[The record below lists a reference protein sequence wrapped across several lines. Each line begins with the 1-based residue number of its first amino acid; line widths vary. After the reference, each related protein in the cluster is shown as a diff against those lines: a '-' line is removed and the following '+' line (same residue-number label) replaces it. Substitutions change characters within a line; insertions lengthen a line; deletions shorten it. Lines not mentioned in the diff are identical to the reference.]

1 MNKSCRNTLRHIAL
15 LLLLAVPSLASSQGK
30 APSTPVPQGS
40 GWLLNIRGTVF
51 ENEKLHPM
59 EGAAVKLYNERDSMI
74 AGVLTKQNGQFLL
87 PSIPSATYTLQVSF
101 VGFKEQKFKLTLP
114 QRSGNFKVAD
124 VMMRED
130 ATVMAEA
137 VVEGKLPEMTVVDDT
152 VAYNADAFK
161 LPDGSMVE
169 DLIKKLPGIVQD
181 ENGGYT
187 FNGKNISQI
196 LVDGKE
202 FFGNNRN
209 LVLQNIPAEIVD
221 KVKAYDKK
229 SDMARITGIDDGNE
243 RTVLDLAIKKNKKKG
258 LFGNA
263 NGGYGTHDCYNGRL
277 NINTFRGDQKFS
289 FVGNANNT
297 NGNGLTDRQELG
309 TTMNWE
315 NKKVELNGSVHGN
328 FQQSSS
334 ASQSNTQNFEL
345 RNSAYSANKNS
356 SSSRSGSFSFQYKVE
371 WKPDST
377 WNILFRPEFS
387 FGRNSGSSGSESAT
401 WNDDPFQ
408 FSSTPLA
415 DYLDLAKRIGVNHRL
430 GSSWNRSKNI
440 NASASLQINKRLKKP
455 GRNIT
460 INLSGGYGD
469 SDSESNNYSQTDY
482 YLIHALNGGDSV
494 YHKVQ
499 YNRGSNY
506 SYNFSARLSYSEPIA
521 YQTFLQLTYNYSFNF
536 RDNDRDV
543 RSIFDPYNEV
553 LGVNADNYDQFFDAP
568 YVVQD
573 KQQCSY
579 TRNTWQ
585 NHDIRLQLRMN
596 RTKYRLTIGANLRP
610 QISKVDYQKGRID
623 TLLRRTV
630 INASPVVNFQYKFS
644 RQEQLEFRYNADT
657 GWPNMLDMIPDTISD
672 ANPLNIRI
680 GNAGLKPSFTQ
691 HINFDYRR
699 TVTDRQR
706 TSALN
711 LQFHTTRNSTTN
723 RTEYNEVTGGR
734 TTMPVNVNGNWN
746 ASASFN
752 FNTALDQKKHWRI
765 NTNTQASASKNVG
778 YLYRSQDKATVE
790 NHTHSANFTQWAR
803 ITYRQDWESGWQVEA
818 NVNGWFRYSLNRSN
832 NATASNLDHHNF
844 NYGGSFVITTPWG
857 MTISSDIEQ
866 QCRRGYS
873 DAAMNTNHLIWNGT
887 ISQRFLPHKQLTLS
901 LRAVDILGQRDD
913 VNRSVNATSRTD
925 TQNEMVRSYVLLSA
939 NWRFGR
945 FGGRGRGGSRRGGE
959 ARGEG
964 SQGGRGEGGSR
975 GNGGGGSSNGSG
987 GSSNGGGSRGGFG
1000 GGHF

>member
-1 MNKSCRNTLRHIAL
+1 MGKTIRYLATL
-15 LLLLAVPSLASSQGK
+15 LLLLQTLSNSPLKGEDTLPLREGQG
-30 APSTPVPQGS
+30 GS
-40 GWLLNIRGTVF
+40 FFLLNIRGTVF
-51 ENEKLHPM
+51 ENEKLQPM

-74 AGVLTKQNGQFLL
+74 AGATTKQNGQFLL
-87 PSIPSATYTLQVSF
+87 PGIPSATYTLQVSF
-101 VGFKEQKFKLTLP
+101 MGFKTQKFKLTLP
-114 QRSGNFKVAD
+114 KRSGNFKVAD

-181 ENGGYT
+181 ENGNYT
-187 FNGKNISQI
+187 FNGKSISQI

-209 LVLQNIPAEIVD
+209 MVLQNLPAEIVD

-263 NGGYGTHDCYNGRL
+263 NGAYGTHERYNGRM
-277 NINTFRGDQKFS
+277 NVNSFRGDQKFS
-289 FVGNANNT
+289 FVGSANNT
-297 NGNGLTDRQELG
+297 QGNGLNDRQELG

-315 NKKVELNGSVHGN
+315 NKKVELNGSLGGN

-345 RNSAYSANKNS
+345 RNSAYSANRNNS
-356 SSSRSGSFSFQYKVE
+356 SSRNGNFNFQYKVE

-387 FGRNSGSSGSESAT
+387 FGRNSSGGSNESAT

-408 FSSTPLA
+408 YSATPLA
-415 DYLDLAKRIGVNHRL
+415 DYLKLANAIGVNHRV
-430 GSSWNRSKNI
+430 GDNWSRSKNI

-460 INLSGGYGD
+460 INLGGGYGD
-469 SDSESNNYSQTDY
+469 SDSKSNNYSQTDY
-482 YLIHALNGGDSV
+482 YLIQALDGGDSV

-499 YNRGSNY
+499 YNRGANY
-506 SYNFSARLSYSEPIA
+506 NYNFNARFSYSEPIA
-521 YQTFLQLTYNYSFNF
+521 YQAFLQLTYNYRYNF

-543 RSIFDPYNEV
+543 RSIFDPYNDL
-553 LGVNADNYDQFFDAP
+553 LGVNVGNYDMFYDSP
-568 YVVQD
+568 YAVPD

-579 TRNTWQ
+579 TRNIGQ
-585 NHDIRLQLRMN
+585 NHDLRLQLRMN
-596 RTKYRLTIGANLRP
+596 RTRYQLTIGGNVQP
-610 QISKVDYQKGRID
+610 QISRVDYQKGRID

-630 INASPVVNFQYKFS
+630 VNASPVVNFRYKFS
-644 RQEQLEFRYNADT
+644 RQEQLDFRYNADT
-657 GWPNMLDMIPDTISD
+657 GWPNITDMIPDTLSD

-680 GNAGLKPSFTQ
+680 GNAALKPSFTQ
-691 HINFDYRR
+691 HISFEYRR
-699 TVTDRQR
+699 SVPDRQR

-746 ASASFN
+746 GSASFN
-752 FNTALDQKKHWRI
+752 FNTALDEKKHWRI
-765 NTNTQASASKNVG
+765 NTNTQISMSNSVG
-778 YLYRSQDKATVE
+778 YLYRSQNKMTVE
-790 NHTHSANFTQWAR
+790 NQTKSGNFSEWAR
-803 ITYRQDWESGWQVEA
+803 LTYRQDWESGWQVEA
-818 NVNGWFRYSLNRSN
+818 NINGYFRYNLNRSN

-866 QCRRGYS
+866 QSRRGYS
-873 DAAMNTNHLIWNGT
+873 DAAMNTDHLIWNGS
-887 ISQRFLPHKQLTLS
+887 ISQRFLSHKQLTVS
-901 LRAVDILGQRDD
+901 LRAVDILNERDD
-913 VNRSVNATSRTD
+913 VNRNISATSRTD

-945 FGGRGRGGSRRGGE
+945 FGGRGGGRG
-959 ARGEG
+959 RGEE
-964 SQGGRGEGGSR
+964 GRGEGGR
-975 GNGGGGSSNGSG
+975 GEDRGPRGGGRDG
-987 GSSNGGGSRGGFG
+987 GGFG
-1000 GGHF
+1000 GGPRGGRF